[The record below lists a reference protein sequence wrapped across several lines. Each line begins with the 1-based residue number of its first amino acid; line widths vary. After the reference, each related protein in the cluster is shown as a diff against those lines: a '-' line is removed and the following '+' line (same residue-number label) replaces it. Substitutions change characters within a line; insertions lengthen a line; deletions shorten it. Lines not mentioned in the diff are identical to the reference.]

1 MGSASAFKKR
11 AQGEWTDL
19 ACGIPVADGNLGQ
32 RRKKLRCKLKV
43 LPEQR
48 LGDEVVDADVP
59 RLIVQLSVDQVEVA
73 GVRVAL
79 IVGGVGLAEKIVKR
93 SAAERILGVCERTHL
108 GLRQPL
114 LGDEQSLR
122 DKSLFRR
129 VRANVAEKHLLDGLL
144 ATVRKE
150 GGGQLQLLPCEDA
163 GGATYESGS
172 SR

>member
-1 MGSASAFKKR
+1 MGSASAFEER

-19 ACGIPVADGNLGQ
+19 ACGIPIADGSLGQ

-48 LGDEVVDADVP
+48 LGDEVVDANVS
-59 RLIVQLSVDQVEVA
+59 RLIIQLGVDQVEVA

-79 IVGGVGLAEKIVKR
+79 VVGGVGLVERIVKR

-114 LGDEQSLR
+114 LGHEQSVR
-122 DKSLFRR
+122 DKSLLRR
-129 VRANVAEKHLLDGLL
+129 VRADVAEKHLLDGLL
-144 ATVRKE
+144 ATVRQE
-150 GGGQLQLLPCEDA
+150 GGGQLRLRPREEA
-163 GGATYESGS
+163 RGATYESGS